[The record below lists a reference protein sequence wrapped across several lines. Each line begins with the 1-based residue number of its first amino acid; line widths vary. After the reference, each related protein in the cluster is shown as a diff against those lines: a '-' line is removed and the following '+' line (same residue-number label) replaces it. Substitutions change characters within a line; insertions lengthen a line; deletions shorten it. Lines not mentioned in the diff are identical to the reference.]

1 MVEASHNHHGDVMG
15 YDMGIWDIVIFVYYV
30 IAIQPDVCG
39 WHPHSVD
46 DMGLVS
52 DLKGGWV
59 PNNKCCFGIQYLDG
73 EHD

>member
-1 MVEASHNHHGDVMG
+1 MG
-15 YDMGIWDIVIFVYYV
+15 YDMGIWDIVIFVYV

-52 DLKGGWV
+52 DKKMGDGYPIINAVLV
-59 PNNKCCFGIQYLDG
+59 YLDG